1 MSTGRK
7 NQTRNNKSRSRRAI
21 LLLAVIAACL
31 IAIVVLLPP
40 NRGKLL
46 PEAVQ
51 PGESVPQHTEEGAPP
66 ETRSPEAEAAGTKRR
81 ERPVPKVRIAIVID
95 DVGYNLEQ
103 LDKFLVFP
111 APIALSVLPNLPH
124 SSESARRIVESGKEL
139 LLHLPMEAV
148 NGNDPGPGAIRTTQ
162 SEEEIRRLLES
173 SFSQVPQAVG
183 VNNHMGSRATADERV
198 MNVVMEYLHT
208 SRRFYLDSRT
218 TTESVAAR
226 GATRHGVAFLERDV
240 FLDNELEAEAI
251 KKALESGIQIARK
264 KGQAVLIGHIHNPQ
278 IVEVMELLLAGLAQA
293 GVELVPV
300 SALIDEKREDS

>member
-7 NQTRNNKSRSRRAI
+7 NQSRKSKSRSRRAI

-31 IAIVVLLPP
+31 VAIIVLLPP

-46 PEAVQ
+46 PEVVQ
-51 PGESVPQHTEEGAPP
+51 PGESVPQQTEEGAPP
-66 ETRSPEAEAAGTKRR
+66 ERRPPEAETPGAKRR
-81 ERPVPKVRIAIVID
+81 ERPVPKIRIAVVID

-103 LDKFLVFP
+103 LEAFLGFS

-162 SEEEIRRLLES
+162 SDEEIRRLLES

-183 VNNHMGSRATADERV
+183 MNNHMGSRATADERV
-198 MNVVMEYLHT
+198 MNVVMEYLHS

-218 TTESVAAR
+218 TTESVGAR
-226 GATRHGVAFLERDV
+226 VATRHGVAFLERDI
-240 FLDNELEAEAI
+240 FLDNEPEAEAI
-251 KKALESGIQIARK
+251 KKALESGIQVARK
-264 KGQAVLIGHIHNPQ
+264 KGQAVLIGHNYNPQ
-278 IVEVMELLLAGLAQA
+278 IVEVMEQLLAGLEQA

>member
-226 GATRHGVAFLERDV
+226 AAARHGVAFLERDV
-240 FLDNELEAEAI
+240 FLDNEPEAEAI

-278 IVEVMELLLAGLAQA
+278 IVEVMELLLAGLEQA

>member
-31 IAIVVLLPP
+31 VAIVVLLPP

-51 PGESVPQHTEEGAPP
+51 PGETVPQHTEEGAPP
-66 ETRSPEAEAAGTKRR
+66 ETRSPEAEAAGTNRR

-103 LDKFLVFP
+103 LDKFLGFP

-162 SEEEIRRLLES
+162 SEEEIRRLLKS

-226 GATRHGVAFLERDV
+226 AAARHGVAFLERDV
-240 FLDNELEAEAI
+240 FLDNEPEAEAI

-278 IVEVMELLLAGLAQA
+278 IVEVMELLLAGLEQA